1 MMINA
6 GELSHLCS
14 KAWVTLEMNQE
25 WGFLQK
31 QSFFSEETAH
41 LAEWLHIIPSRTYNN
56 SNTSIFQ
63 RPG

>member
-41 LAEWLHIIPSRTYNN
+41 LAEWLHIIPSRTYV
-56 SNTSIFQ
+56 
-63 RPG
+63 